1 MASPNDW
8 ARAIATTIVQHTRE
22 EEIAVF
28 RRFKVFSM
36 LEASGNILMNQNGRG
51 FDWNVRFRNAPV
63 TGNTGDTPR
72 TFNRVNMWKRAELP
86 WRGFTTTDL
95 IYRRE
100 LLENRGQAALV
111 NVASQMAQR
120 LQESLEQY
128 LAYQPYVDGN
138 ASGNENFF
146 HGMLSFLGYS
156 NSSGTAQ
163 TINSSSGQITVTN
176 PAVARTADATDKFGF
191 PQDNYA
197 GLDTSLGA
205 YGGGRL
211 RPAVGADRGVFPDV
225 PVTEDFDF
233 YSPIIVNYT
242 STSFP
247 GATGKWD
254 GNNGTAIAATRE
266 GIHQC
271 KRNDTK
277 ESQIDMVVLD
287 RKLFI
292 GYLNLLESKERALVT
307 RENGLRQFGYN
318 DVFEQ
323 DGVEITTEAA
333 VPNGLGFGMSIGNM
347 ELRCLEDQLFMA
359 EGPYFSEETQA
370 FRYACSTLG
379 NFRFKSPRNFFLL
392 APIT

>member
-128 LAYQPYVDGN
+128 LSYQPYVDGN

-146 HGMLSFLGYS
+146 HGMLSFLGYD
-156 NSSGTAQ
+156 GTVNNTLTTA
-163 TINSSSGQITVTN
+163 SN
-176 PAVARTADATDKFGF
+176 PAQKRTSSNAADKFGF
-191 PQDNYA
+191 PSDNYA
-197 GLDTSLGA
+197 GLSTELGY

-211 RPAVGADRGVFPDV
+211 RPASGSDVGVFPDV

-233 YSPIIVNYT
+233 YAPIIINYT
-242 STSFP
+242 ST
-247 GATGKWD
+247 GYT
-254 GNNGTAIAATRE
+254 GTASWGGTTGTAVSATRE

-271 KRNDTK
+271 KRNDTR

-292 GYLNLLESKERALVT
+292 QYLNNLESKERALVT

-333 VPNGLGFGMSIGNM
+333 VPGGLGFGMSIGNM

-392 APIT
+392 APIA

>member
-111 NVASQMAQR
+111 NVASQMANR

-128 LAYQPYVDGN
+128 LSYQPYVDGN
-138 ASGNENFF
+138 AAGNENFF
-146 HGMLSFLGYS
+146 HGMLSFLGYD
-156 NSSGTAQ
+156 G
-163 TINSSSGQITVTN
+163 TINSTLTTASN
-176 PAVARTADATDKFGF
+176 PAQKRTSNNGADKFGF
-191 PQDNYA
+191 PSDTYA
-197 GLDTSLGA
+197 GLSTELGA

-211 RPAVGADRGVFPDV
+211 RPATGADQGVFPDV
-225 PVTEDFDF
+225 PVTEDFDY
-233 YSPIIVNYT
+233 YSPIVINYT
-242 STSFP
+242 ST
-247 GATGKWD
+247 GYTGTASW
-254 GNNGTAIAATRE
+254 GGTNGTAVAATRE

-271 KRNDTK
+271 KRNDTR

-292 GYLNLLESKERALVT
+292 QYLNNLETKERALVT

-333 VPNGLGFGMSIGNM
+333 VPSGLGFGMSIGNM

-392 APIT
+392 APIA